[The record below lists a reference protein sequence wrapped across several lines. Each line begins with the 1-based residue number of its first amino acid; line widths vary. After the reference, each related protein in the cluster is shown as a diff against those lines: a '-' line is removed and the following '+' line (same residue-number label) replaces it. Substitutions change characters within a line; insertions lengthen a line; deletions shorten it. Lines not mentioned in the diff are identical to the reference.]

1 MSIKFSN
8 FMVFNKLITKLM
20 YKTYISNDR
29 LLFPPN
35 LDDFIPQDAPARLI
49 SDIVDLMDLK
59 EIHDSYSKSCGGQPP
74 YNPAML
80 LKVVLF
86 GYMNNIFSTRGLESA
101 MTRDAHLI
109 WLSSYYF
116 PDHTTISRFKTRC
129 MPHIKVIFSRLVRI
143 LAERGEIELTE
154 DLYIDGTTIRSRA
167 ARRRI
172 RWRSNAARFGASA
185 DTDIQEGVKALLEQ
199 MENGESTDDNN
210 AGHVTYTIEEARRI
224 ADRIGQKAEKEGL
237 KKVRSKITALRNA
250 CDRKEAHDK
259 TLKQCGGKCGVA
271 PADPECGIMHAKEDG
286 YEGMASPNYNVQ
298 IATQNQYV
306 TNYGAYD
313 SAEDK
318 SIAMDFIDTCV
329 EENGV
334 RPSAVVEDAGYGC
347 EEVYV
352 GLEER
357 QIEAVVKYPGYDAET
372 SRRPVRKGQ
381 YDKFGFR
388 LSPDGSTLICPAGH
402 PMRVMRVEEAYT
414 RSGFRSDIT
423 HFGCDCC
430 TGCPFT
436 DKCQLQ
442 RNKDRTIGRKLGN
455 LREERKA
462 KIRLGTPANQ
472 EKLKRRALEPE
483 PVFGQLKHN
492 HGYTRFR
499 HFGKAKVTMDLGF
512 IFMALN
518 ILKLHKNIRK
528 SA

>member
-1 MSIKFSN
+1 
-8 FMVFNKLITKLM
+8 MVFKLVNAKLM
-20 YKTYISNDR
+20 YKSYIPNDT

-35 LDDFIPQDAPARLI
+35 LGDFIPADAPVRLI
-49 SDIVDLMDLK
+49 SEIVDLMDLK
-59 EIHDSYSKSCGGQPP
+59 EIHDSYSKASDGQPP
-74 YNPAML
+74 YHPAML

-109 WLSSYYF
+109 WLSSYQF

-129 MPHIKVIFSRLVRI
+129 MPHIKVIFTRLVII
-143 LAERGEIELTE
+143 LAERGEIKLTE

-172 RWRSNAARFGASA
+172 KWRSNAEKFGASA
-185 DTDIQEGVKALLEQ
+185 DADIQEGVKALLEQ
-199 MENGESTDDNN
+199 VENGDREDDNN
-210 AGHVTYTIEEARRI
+210 AGHVTYTKEEAREI
-224 ADRIGQKAEKEGL
+224 ADRIERRAQKEGL
-237 KKVRSKITALRNA
+237 KKVRGKITAIRNA

-259 TLKQCGGKCGVA
+259 TLEQCAGRCGVA
-271 PADPECGIMHAKEDG
+271 PTDPDCGIMHAKEDG
-286 YEGMASPNYNVQ
+286 YEGMATPNYNVQ

-318 SIAMDFIDTCV
+318 SIAMDFVDTCV
-329 EENGV
+329 DENGV
-334 RPSAVVEDAGYGC
+334 KPSAVVEDAGYGC

-357 QIEAVVKYPGYDAET
+357 QIEAVVKYPNYDAE
-372 SRRPVRKGQ
+372 SNRRPVKPGQ
-381 YDKFGFR
+381 YDKLGFR
-388 LSPDGSTLICPAGH
+388 LSPDESTLICPAGH
-402 PMRVMRVEEAYT
+402 LMRVVRTEETYT
-414 RSGFRSDIT
+414 RSGFRSDST
-423 HFGCDCC
+423 VMTCDYCD
-430 TGCPFT
+430 GCPF
-436 DKCQLQ
+436 
-442 RNKDRTIGRKLGN
+442 KDMCILTKSKRGEIHRKLGN
-455 LREERKA
+455 IREERKA
-462 KIRLGTPANQ
+462 KARLDLPANQ
-472 EKLKRRALEPE
+472 EKLKRRSLEPE

-512 IFMALN
+512 VFMALN
-518 ILKLHKNIRK
+518 ILKLYRNMKK

>member
-1 MSIKFSN
+1 
-8 FMVFNKLITKLM
+8 M
-20 YKTYISNDR
+20 YKTYITNDT

-35 LDDFIPQDAPARLI
+35 LGDFIPKDAPARLI
-49 SDIVDLMDLK
+49 SEIVDLMDLK
-59 EIHDSYSKSCGGQPP
+59 EIHDSYSKASDGQPP
-74 YNPAML
+74 YHPAML

-109 WLSSYYF
+109 WLSSYQF

-129 MPHIKVIFSRLVRI
+129 MPYIKIIFSRLVMI
-143 LAERGEIELTE
+143 LVERGEIELSK

-172 RWRSNAARFGASA
+172 KWRSNAEKFAASA
-185 DTDIQEGVKALLEQ
+185 DDDIQEGVRALLEQ
-199 MENGESTDDNN
+199 VERGDKAEDDST
-210 AGHVTYTIEEARRI
+210 GHVRYTKEEARQI
-224 ADRIGQKAEKEGL
+224 ADRIEQKAGEDGL
-237 KKVRSKITALRNA
+237 RNVRGKVTALRNA

-259 TLKQCGGKCGVA
+259 TLEQCAGRCGVA
-271 PADPECGIMHAKEDG
+271 PTDPDCGIMHAKEDG
-286 YEGMASPNYNVQ
+286 YETTATPNYNVQ

-306 TNYGAYD
+306 TNYGAYGE
-313 SAEDK
+313 SSDK
-318 SIAMDFIDTCV
+318 SVAMDFVDTCI

-352 GLEER
+352 ELERR
-357 QIEAVVKYPGYDAET
+357 QIEAVVKYPNYDAE
-372 SRRPVRKGQ
+372 SARRPVKAGQ

-388 LSPDGSTLICPAGH
+388 LSPDESTLVCPAGH
-402 PMRVMRVEEAYT
+402 TMRVLRTEEEYT
-414 RSGFRSDIT
+414 LSGFRSDGT
-423 HFGCDCC
+423 VMTCDHCD
-430 TGCPFT
+430 GCPFREECSLT
-436 DKCQLQ
+436 KSKRGELH
-442 RNKDRTIGRKLGN
+442 RKLGN

-462 KIRLGTPANQ
+462 KARLDTPANQ
-472 EKLKRRALEPE
+472 EKLKRRSLEPE

-499 HFGKAKVTMDLGF
+499 HFGKARVEMDLGF
-512 IFMALN
+512 MFMALN
-518 ILKLHKNIRK
+518 LLKLHKNMRK